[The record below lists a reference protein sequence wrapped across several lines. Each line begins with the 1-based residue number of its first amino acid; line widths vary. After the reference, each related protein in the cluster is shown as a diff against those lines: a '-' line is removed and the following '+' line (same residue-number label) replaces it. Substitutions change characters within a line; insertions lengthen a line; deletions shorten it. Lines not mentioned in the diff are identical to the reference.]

1 MDFKIFSR
9 FSTNVL
15 WEGKI
20 ECRSTA
26 SASTQMGHAIKAA
39 LAHGANLFRANLRGA
54 DLGGAYLRDADLRSA
69 DLRGADLRSANL
81 GGADLRGAGL
91 HGADLFCADL
101 RDANLRGA
109 DLHGANLF
117 RADLRDANLQDAYL
131 RGADLRGADLHGAD
145 LGGADLQGANLRDA
159 NLGGAN
165 LGGAEAKCLRL
176 LARITRSDGYEFFAF
191 ELEDGTI
198 HVQAGCQSRSMA
210 SYRNHVKVDYPARGA
225 SDALTAETTDIL
237 DFIDKR
243 FAASRQ
249 LYY

>member
-81 GGADLRGAGL
+81 G
-91 HGADLFCADL
+91 
-101 RDANLRGA
+101 DANLRGA
-109 DLHGANLF
+109 N
-117 RADLRDANLQDAYL
+117 
-131 RGADLRGADLHGAD
+131 LHGAD
-145 LGGADLQGANLRDA
+145 LGSANLQDADLRGANLR
-159 NLGGAN
+159 GAVN
-165 LGGAEAKCLRL
+165 GVKKL
-176 LARITRSDGYEFFAF
+176 LSAVSRSDGYTFLGFITEAG
-191 ELEDGTI
+191 ELGI
-198 HVQAGCQSRSMA
+198 IAGCQNRLLA
-210 SYRNHVKVDYPARGA
+210 SYRKHVSEYEALGRSA
-225 SDALTAETTDIL
+225 SQIEETTAIL
-237 DFIDKR
+237 DFLERR
-243 FAASRQ
+243 FNAEKK
-249 LYY
+249 